1 MPELRQQPRYLQ
13 LAQTL
18 ISEIED
24 GRYPVGSLMPTEF
37 DLCDQ
42 FGASRFTVREA
53 IKRLVQSGMVSRQ
66 AGVGTRVLGLS
77 QPPAYRQVMEGL
89 SDLQQYTIETS
100 LTILDRETTALEG
113 PVAQQVGATAG
124 QTWLH
129 LTALR
134 RAAGTNP
141 ISYSDIYIHPAFR
154 SLKLDDEVGHV
165 PIFTRIEEQF
175 GERIAEVRQQIE
187 AVPIAAPIAKLL
199 ETKSAAAGL
208 RLTRQYLNARGE
220 VVEMA
225 INTHPADRYSYSQTF
240 RRDSAPGT

>member
-1 MPELRQQPRYLQ
+1 MPQLRQQPRYLQ

-18 ISEIED
+18 TSEIED
-24 GRYPVGSLMPTEF
+24 GRYPIGSLMPTEF

-66 AGVGTRVLGLS
+66 AGVGTRVLGMS
-77 QPPAYRQVMEGL
+77 RPPAYRQVMEGL
-89 SDLQQYTIETS
+89 SDLQQYTNETS
-100 LTILDRETTALEG
+100 LTIIGRETIVLDG
-113 PVAQQVGATAG
+113 PIVDQLGATAG

-129 LTALR
+129 LSALR
-134 RAAGTNP
+134 RAAGTSP
-141 ISYSDIYIHPAFR
+141 ISYSDIYLHPAFR

-165 PIFTRIEEQF
+165 PIFSRIEEQF
-175 GERIAEVRQQIE
+175 GERVAEVRQYIE
-187 AVPIAAPIAKLL
+187 AVTIPAPIALLL
-199 ETKSAAAGL
+199 ETEPAAPGL
-208 RLTRQYLNARGE
+208 RLSRQYLNARGE

-240 RRDSAPGT
+240 RRDPASGL